1 MVQSTQLVNGVRLMD
16 VRIPGGMM
24 AWNLQPIHLEICV
37 DILATNAYTT
47 ARLPGLRRRL
57 IYHEPGES
65 RQERL
70 NRKMD
75 SLFAVLAG

>member
-37 DILATNAYTT
+37 DILAANGLHYRSSTEVASAVN
-47 ARLPGLRRRL
+47 LPRTR
-57 IYHEPGES
+57 
-65 RQERL
+65 
-70 NRKMD
+70 
-75 SLFAVLAG
+75 